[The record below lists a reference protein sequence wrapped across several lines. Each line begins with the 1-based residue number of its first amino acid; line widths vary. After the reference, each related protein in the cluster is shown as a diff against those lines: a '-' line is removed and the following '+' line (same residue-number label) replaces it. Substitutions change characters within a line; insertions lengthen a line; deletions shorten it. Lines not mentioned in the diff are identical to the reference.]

1 MSIIEKAVG
10 KLEKEGGGRRGGE
23 PGGDALAGSAVEAE
37 GTAASAPQNIPAPE
51 AVSEA
56 ALHEVEKVEL
66 PLDKLAEIGMITPD
80 KPRSQIAEEFRIIK
94 RPLLLNILGE
104 GAAMVDNINLIMVTS
119 ALAGEGKTFSAIN
132 LAMSIAMEQDKTVL
146 FVDADVSKATAATLL
161 GISSKRPG
169 LIDLLEDPT
178 IQMRDVMLHTN
189 VPNLRI
195 LTAGRLHDRAT
206 ELLASEAMHRLM
218 LDLSRRYPDRVIVFD
233 SPPLLQSTEA
243 VVLANLMGQ
252 VVFVVA
258 AEQTGQDAVTEAVHL
273 LKGEKIIGMVLNK
286 SRRRVSARYGYG
298 YGYGYGNYRVEPA
311 EAG

>member
-1 MSIIEKAVG
+1 
-10 KLEKEGGGRRGGE
+10 
-23 PGGDALAGSAVEAE
+23 
-37 GTAASAPQNIPAPE
+37 
-51 AVSEA
+51 
-56 ALHEVEKVEL
+56 
-66 PLDKLAEIGMITPD
+66 
-80 KPRSQIAEEFRIIK
+80 
-94 RPLLLNILGE
+94 
-104 GAAMVDNINLIMVTS
+104 MVDNINLIMVTS